1 MPPDQYQPQPQPAY
15 GAPPPGQPMMM
26 QPGMMPPPGMPM
38 MMAPPEQ
45 KSTLNTV
52 GAVMNI
58 LGAVFLFINVGW
70 GASLLAVI
78 SAASGAVGG
87 LPADANAYIGY
98 LWTVCVILP
107 LVGAIFA
114 ILAAVFM
121 FKKTKWTL
129 ALVGGILGLV
139 GGIASGIL
147 MVGPIMLPNPVGLL
161 AFIFCLIG
169 VIGAGVSK
177 KVYH

>member
-1 MPPDQYQPQPQPAY
+1 MQP
-15 GAPPPGQPMMM
+15 MM

-38 MMAPPEQ
+38 MMMPPQE

-70 GASLLAVI
+70 GASLLAAI
-78 SAASGAVGG
+78 NAASGAVGG
-87 LPADANAYIGY
+87 LPSSANSYIGY
-98 LWTVCVILP
+98 LWAVCVILP
-107 LVGAIFA
+107 MLGAIFG

-121 FKKTKWTL
+121 FKKTKWAL
-129 ALVGGILGLV
+129 ALVGGIMGMV
-139 GGIASGIL
+139 AGIASGVL
-147 MVGPIMLPNPVGLL
+147 MVGPFMVTNPVGIL